1 MEENETPQVPA
12 EGIIEETP
20 EIVLPSDEVKFEM
33 PEKFAGKSAEEIAKS
48 YLELEAM
55 KNEPPK
61 EEEPS
66 KEPTDDEPPKDDAT
80 TTADLIEEYA
90 SRGTDLTEEDYKTLE
105 EKGYS
110 RKQVDIYKAGVEAQN
125 AAAAAATM
133 EKAGT
138 TPDEIGN
145 AAEWARAN
153 WSEERVT
160 QFNEAITTASE
171 AIQIQMLQM
180 LTEQYR
186 AVGVQQ
192 PSTDPVHSTS
202 KPAPKS
208 EGYQSMEQLIAD
220 QSDPRY
226 DTRSFKF
233 DPAYYA
239 AVRAKAG
246 KSNF

>member
-12 EGIIEETP
+12 EGAIEETP

-48 YLELEAM
+48 YLELEAL

-61 EEEPS
+61 EETP
-66 KEPTDDEPPKDDAT
+66 KEPTDEEPPKDDAT
-80 TTADLIEEYA
+80 ATADLIEEYA
-90 SRGTDLTEEDYKTLE
+90 SRGTDLTEEDYQTLE

-125 AAAAAATM
+125 AQAAAATM

-153 WSEERVT
+153 WSEDRVA

-171 AIQIQMLQM
+171 AIQVQMLQM

-186 AVGVQQ
+186 AVGITPQ
-192 PSTDPVHSTS
+192 STDPIHSNS
-202 KPAPKS
+202 KPTPKT
-208 EGYQSMEQLIAD
+208 EGYTSMEQLIAD

-226 DTRSFKF
+226 DQRSFRF
-233 DPAYYA
+233 DPAFYA